1 MRYLILVFVFFS
13 MSISAQEKQKKIAL
27 EGYVSFMNTN
37 SFDSIKNSWMIDNQ
51 FYNRINFFYYPT
63 SDFTFTAQ
71 LRNRLIYGN
80 SMLLIPNYQ
89 NVIGFDYGIADLS
102 FNAIAEKN
110 LIVNFYFD
118 RLNFKYSK
126 DKWEIQFGRQRVNWG
141 KTFVWNPNDIF
152 NSYSY
157 FDFDYEEK
165 PGSDALRIQYYTGP
179 ASSVELAAKVDND
192 KNATAAVKW
201 LINKWN
207 YDIQLIAAELNQKD
221 YYAGLGWA
229 GNIWKLGFK
238 GEAAY
243 FKPILKVDS
252 NVVISA
258 TASLDYSFNNSFYLM
273 AQVLYTKIPSNSPIQ
288 NFESY
293 YSAQLSAKY
302 LSFAPWNLFAQ
313 ASYPITPLLTSSLAG
328 MYYPQING
336 FFVSPTFT
344 FSLAQNV
351 DASIVWQYFKGEF
364 PNMFTGMSQ
373 KQQVNM
379 GFLRLKW
386 NF

>member
-1 MRYLILVFVFFS
+1 
-13 MSISAQEKQKKIAL
+13 
-27 EGYVSFMNTN
+27 
-37 SFDSIKNSWMIDNQ
+37 
-51 FYNRINFFYYPT
+51 
-63 SDFTFTAQ
+63 
-71 LRNRLIYGN
+71 
-80 SMLLIPNYQ
+80 
-89 NVIGFDYGIADLS
+89 
-102 FNAIAEKN
+102 
-110 LIVNFYFD
+110 
-118 RLNFKYSK
+118 
-126 DKWEIQFGRQRVNWG
+126 
-141 KTFVWNPNDIF
+141 
-152 NSYSY
+152 
-157 FDFDYEEK
+157 
-165 PGSDALRIQYYTGP
+165 
-179 ASSVELAAKVDND
+179 
-192 KNATAAVKW
+192 
-201 LINKWN
+201 
-207 YDIQLIAAELNQKD
+207 
-221 YYAGLGWA
+221 
-229 GNIWKLGFK
+229 
-238 GEAAY
+238 
-243 FKPILKVDS
+243 
-252 NVVISA
+252 
-258 TASLDYSFNNSFYLM
+258 M